1 MSLKSMS
8 VMHRL
13 VLVLVIALLGTLI
26 LSAVALVQYRAQML
40 ADYQRAVRSLV
51 EVAHGTIA
59 HYQGLERSGAL
70 SRSAAQDAAKAA
82 LRGLRY
88 DGSEYFWINDS
99 GPVIVMHPIRPE
111 LEGQN
116 LGNTQDPAG
125 KYLFREFVRVAQGQG
140 EGFVDYLWP
149 KPGATAP
156 QPKISYVKMFRDWDW
171 IVGSGI
177 YVDDI
182 GDAFKRHLWQFAGFV
197 VGIMA
202 LLMFVAWRVVG
213 SIVSQLGGEPAY
225 ATEVMRSVASGDL
238 RVDVRVN
245 HGEQDSL
252 LGALAEMVGRLRG
265 MVGEIGVNA
274 ERVAGNSS
282 EISAVSKQVAEASHV
297 QSDAASSIAAAVEE
311 MTVSISHISD
321 SARETETN
329 SARAAVLAE
338 QGEARADEAVG
349 EMESMAATVDRAA
362 EKIQQLVERA
372 NEIGTIAN
380 VIKEI
385 AAQTNLL
392 ALNAAIEAARAGE
405 QGRGFAVVA
414 DEVRKLA
421 ERTALSTR
429 EIEAVVSQNQT
440 GIEAASRKVSAACA
454 RVEQGRSQAVRAGE
468 AMTRIGEAIERTLAE
483 VTGMADTL
491 RSQRQA
497 SDLVAVQVESLSQA
511 SERIAAG
518 QQAVAGAVVSLRT
531 SSERLAGTVSRFRLR
546 AVPAL

>member
-116 LGNTQDPAG
+116 LGNTQDPTG

-182 GDAFKRHLWQFAGFV
+182 GDAFMRHLWQFAGFV

-213 SIVSQLGGEPAY
+213 SIVSQLGGEPTY

-414 DEVRKLA
+414 DEVRGLA
-421 ERTALSTR
+421 ERTATATVQIEKMITSIQSETHGAVEVMSQVAGQVKDGVELVQGAAGSLR
-429 EIEAVVSQNQT
+429 EIRGGTDVALERIRDVADATKEQGSVSTSIAQQ
-440 GIEAASRKVSAACA
+440 
-454 RVEQGRSQAVRAGE
+454 VEQIAQMVEGTSNSMRSAV
-468 AMTRIGEAIERTLAE
+468 
-483 VTGMADTL
+483 
-491 RSQRQA
+491 
-497 SDLVAVQVESLSQA
+497 
-511 SERIAAG
+511 
-518 QQAVAGAVVSLRT
+518 GAVEEL
-531 SSERLAGTVSRFRLR
+531 EKLAADLHDLVSRFRY
-546 AVPAL
+546 